1 MPSLEEQIRGLS
13 PAALDIFRK
22 QLPQRLKEL
31 SPLDRNTALSQLSRL
46 PEFGLSEGIQQ
57 ATPPIT
63 RQPTT
68 PIQPTQAPQQP
79 DIPFWQIPLQWL
91 RNVEQA
97 AGTFLAAPFT
107 PSVPGTENL
116 PWWERERAEYEAWNE
131 PSFQTEPLFRLPW
144 TPQEIRDKPWTI
156 GVKGA
161 LESVPWFATAL
172 ATAGLGAAAALGTR
186 TGISGLTRAAAL
198 GTRVIKPVI
207 AVENA
212 LAYPITKPLQ
222 LAGRQVRKLLPSAL
236 PATSRFIAPASE
248 AIEKTIT
255 KDDWQRRVAQMF
267 GRQPIL
273 KSITEKIGGRAAT
286 VTVGV
291 EDTTARAL
299 LVGSRV
305 QETLLCKGQS
315 ALATLRELHSNPLRL
330 FGIDEATGLTKIKAR
345 AGQGGVSKHISDI
358 AEHPTR
364 YQLSVQQKAYIEQ
377 VHRIEDWVLD
387 GLKEA
392 GIDVKLLKFD
402 DFSHWVHR
410 EVIGKNVDDALI
422 KIRSRGGGR
431 IGAKATWEKTRFYE
445 TAAEGVKA
453 GVLYEPSLE
462 RVTELYIQ
470 SAAKRISDQ
479 RIAGMVAQLG
489 EKPLERAARIAPRTL
504 AEAKQTALTL
514 AGARRLVK
522 VINRAIRGEKLT
534 EQTLRAQERRFP
546 ELGRR
551 LREAVKPQ
559 LAPSTLPTEKVLGY
573 ETRFPLVKLAA
584 AEPKTITRLTK
595 EIKVKGITEP
605 IVIRVREDG
614 SIIVWDGMHRLIVA
628 KNLGISDIPIKYIG
642 EVSKLQ
648 VTPRVTL
655 KALAKEANQLIE
667 ASKAPFGKA
676 RAARKALL
684 EQART
689 PTLGTE
695 ATIFHPAFQGKIYP
709 KNVAGEIQ
717 RYWDDIGF
725 SPLNKLAT
733 ISGEMR
739 TLVAAADFSAMFIQ
753 GLPGIALH
761 PKAWG
766 RAAAKSFKAFL
777 RPQEYQEYMV
787 KNLDNLMERAN
798 YGGYVGGFEFM
809 EAMPSLQR
817 EASRATRLALRSPA
831 IGRKAIQQTYGRFEA
846 SFGAF
851 GDVMRNEMW
860 AGLKQGAKSE
870 ADLMEIARHID
881 RMTGVMSS
889 KGLGLGKTQRD
900 FEQAF
905 LFFAPRYTRAGFALV
920 SDMLK
925 GGFSG
930 DQARKALGSMMAA
943 GAVMYAGIAKA
954 MGQEPNFD
962 PTNGRFMTIEITD
975 PVTGSTRHFGI
986 GGMMTSLMRFG
997 ADVAASAT
1005 GQGLNEPLDFVKMNR
1020 FDNPFLKF
1028 MFSKSAPLTGFTEG
1042 MMFGHNYFGE
1052 PFENPG
1058 DYASFLGEQVMPIAL
1073 QSAFMEKEGLSPTAI
1088 MAEELGMRTFPR
1100 SDWEKRNIIRDQL
1113 AQEAYGMDWQE
1124 VGLQF
1129 GELAQ
1134 LQLERGSP
1142 ELQDA
1147 TEQAAE
1153 TTSKMARGEG
1163 LVWDSWRK
1171 EGKSVEERYRQSIM
1185 TASAEFSAI
1194 GDGTTFREKADEA
1207 SAIRRAMYSQRE
1219 LSPEY
1224 TEINQYFNQPLTPE
1238 QLSRMNPKDIAR
1250 REYYQ
1255 SMYAPDMYDQFGNYR
1270 FDEADRR
1277 EQLFVQQ
1284 YGRGMLDYVEE
1295 YMGAKWDEPPALQA
1309 LKSARDVLQPYW
1321 DIERQ
1326 VWSQLPQELKQI
1338 SDQIKILERTDP
1350 RQAKQMLFSYPQIV
1364 FTRRQIALLKRQLK
1378 ATNAEIANALA
1389 MFYRF

>member
-1 MPSLEEQIRGLS
+1 MPDLEEQIRALS
-13 PAALDIFRK
+13 PAALDIFKK

-31 SPLDRNTALSQLSRL
+31 GELERNTALEKLMAL
-46 PEFGLSEGIQQ
+46 PELELGGFQPQ
-57 ATPPIT
+57 VQPQPIT
-63 RQPTT
+63 RQPQ
-68 PIQPTQAPQQP
+68 IGQEAPQ
-79 DIPFWQIPLQWL
+79 DIPWWQTPLQWI

-107 PSVPGTENL
+107 PAVAGTENL
-116 PWWERERAEYEAWNE
+116 PWWQRERAEYEVWDE

-144 TPQEIRDKPWTI
+144 TPQGIRDKPWTI

-172 ATAGLGAAAALGTR
+172 ATAGLGATAALGTR
-186 TGISGLTRAAAL
+186 TGIAGLTRAAAL
-198 GTRVIKPVI
+198 GQKALKPVL
-207 AVENA
+207 AVERT
-212 LAYPITKPLQ
+212 LAYPITKPLG
-222 LAGRQVRKLLPSAL
+222 LAVKQVKKLVPSAL

-267 GRQPIL
+267 GRRPIL

-286 VTVGV
+286 VTAGV

-299 LVGSRV
+299 LVGVRT
-305 QETLLCKGQS
+305 QEILLSKGQT
-315 ALATLRELHSNPLRL
+315 ALATLRELHPNPIRL
-330 FGIDEATGLTKIKAR
+330 FGVDEATGLTKIR
-345 AGQGGVSKHISDI
+345 AKVGFKDASKHISDI
-358 AEHPTR
+358 AEHPAR
-364 YQLSVQQKAYIEQ
+364 YQLTVQQKAYIEQ
-377 VHRIEDWVLD
+377 IHRVEDWVLD

-402 DFSHWVHR
+402 EFSHWVHR

-453 GVLYEPSLE
+453 GILYEPSME
-462 RVTELYIQ
+462 RVVELYLQ

-479 RIAGMVAQLG
+479 RIAGMVAQFG
-489 EKPLERAARIAPRTL
+489 VKPLERAMAIAPQTL
-504 AEAKQTALTL
+504 AEAKKTAFTL
-514 AGARRLVK
+514 VGARRLVK
-522 VINRAIRGEKLT
+522 VINRAVRGEKLT

-551 LREAVKPQ
+551 VREA
-559 LAPSTLPTEKVLGY
+559 
-573 ETRFPLVKLAA
+573 
-584 AEPKTITRLTK
+584 
-595 EIKVKGITEP
+595 
-605 IVIRVREDG
+605 
-614 SIIVWDGMHRLIVA
+614 
-628 KNLGISDIPIKYIG
+628 IG
-642 EVSKLQ
+642 E
-648 VTPRVTL
+648 PERL
-655 KALAKEANQLIE
+655 KALVKEANQIIE
-667 ASKAPFGKA
+667 AAQAPFWKA
-676 RAARKALL
+676 KAARQALM

-695 ATIFHPAFQGKIYP
+695 ATIWHPAFQGKIYP
-709 KNVAGEIQ
+709 KNVAVEIQ
-717 RYWDDIGF
+717 RYWDDVGF
-725 SPLNKLAT
+725 GPLSKLAT

-761 PKAWG
+761 PTAWG
-766 RAAAKSFKAFL
+766 RAAAMSFKTFL
-777 RPQEYQEYMV
+777 KPRQYQEYLV
-787 KNLDNLMERAN
+787 KNMDTLMERAN

-809 EAMPSLQR
+809 EAMPALQR
-817 EASRATRLALRSPA
+817 EAARATRLALGSPA
-831 IGRKAIQQTYGRFEA
+831 IGKTAIRQTYGRFEA
-846 SFGAF
+846 SFGSF

-860 AGLKQGAKSE
+860 KGLKGSAKNE

-889 KGLGLGKTQRD
+889 KGLGLGKVQRD

-925 GGFSG
+925 GGFTG

-943 GAVMYAGIAKA
+943 GAVMYAGISKA
-954 MGQEPNFD
+954 VGQEPNFD

-975 PVTGSTRHFGI
+975 PVTGSTRHFGL

-1042 MMFGHNYFGE
+1042 MVFGHNYFGE

-1058 DYASFLGEQVMPIAL
+1058 DYSLFLLEQVMPIAL

-1088 MAEELGMRTFPR
+1088 AAEELGMRTFPR
-1100 SDWEKRNIIRDQL
+1100 SDWEKRNILRDRL
-1113 AQEAYGMDWQE
+1113 AQETYGMDWEQ
-1124 VGLQF
+1124 VGLQQ

-1142 ELQDA
+1142 ELQEA
-1147 TEQAAE
+1147 TQTAAE

-1163 LVWDSWRK
+1163 LVWDAWRK
-1171 EGKSVEERYRQSIM
+1171 EGAAVEERYRQSIM
-1185 TASAEFSAI
+1185 TASAEFSVTQ
-1194 GDGTTFREKADEA
+1194 DGTTFREKADEA

-1224 TEINQYFNQPLTPE
+1224 AEINQYFNQPLTPE
-1238 QLSRMNPKDIAR
+1238 QMSRMNPKDIAR

-1277 EQLFVQQ
+1277 EQQFVQR
-1284 YGRGMLDYVEE
+1284 YGQGILDYVEE

-1309 LKSARDVLQPYW
+1309 LKAARDVLQPYW

-1326 VWSQLPQELKQI
+1326 VWQSLGKELKQI

-1350 RQAKQMLFSYPQIV
+1350 IQAKLMLFNYPQIV
-1364 FTRRQIALLKRQLK
+1364 FARRQIALLKRRLK
-1378 ATNAEIANALA
+1378 LGSPEITNALNV
-1389 MFYRF
+1389 FYRF

>member
-1 MPSLEEQIRGLS
+1 MPTIEEQVRALS

-31 SPLDRNTALSQLSRL
+31 SPLDRNTALDQLRRL
-46 PEFGLSEGIQQ
+46 PELGLEFGGVQQ
-57 ATPPIT
+57 PQAQPQVQGVQPTQPTT
-63 RQPTT
+63 RQPVT
-68 PIQPTQAPQQP
+68 PIQAPQDVP
-79 DIPFWQIPLQWL
+79 WWQDALNFI
-91 RNVEQA
+91 RTVEQG

-107 PSVPGTENL
+107 PSVAGTENL
-116 PWWERERAEYEAWNE
+116 PWWQRERAEYDVWESPSVKLGFSYPEWLGGGEA
-131 PSFQTEPLFRLPW
+131 SL
-144 TPQEIRDKPWTI
+144 

-161 LESVPWFATAL
+161 LEAVPWFATAL
-172 ATAGLGAAAALGTR
+172 ATAGLGVAANLGTKL
-186 TGISGLTRAAAL
+186 GVSGLTRAAEA
-198 GTRVIKPVI
+198 GTRIVRPII

-212 LAYPITKPLQ
+212 LVYPITKPLQ
-222 LAGRQVRKLLPSAL
+222 LAGRQVKKLIPSAL

-267 GRQPIL
+267 GRQPL
-273 KSITEKIGGRAAT
+273 FKSITEKIGGRAAS
-286 VTVGV
+286 VTTSV

-299 LVGSRV
+299 LVGVRV
-305 QETLLCKGQS
+305 QETLLSKGQT
-315 ALATLRELHSNPLRL
+315 ALATLRELHPNPVRL
-330 FGIDEATGLTKIKAR
+330 FGIDEATGLTKIR
-345 AGQGGVSKHISDI
+345 ASVKGASKHISDI
-358 AEHPTR
+358 AEHPAK
-364 YQLSVQQKAYIEQ
+364 YQLTVPQRQYIEQ
-377 VHRIEDWVLD
+377 VHRVEAWVLD

-410 EVIGKNVDDALI
+410 EVIGKNVDDALL
-422 KIRSRGGGR
+422 KIRRGAGR
-431 IGAKATWEKTRFYE
+431 IGKKAAFEKTRFYE

-453 GVLYEPSLE
+453 GILYEPSLE

-479 RIAGMVAQLG
+479 RIAGMVAQFG
-489 EKPLERAARIAPRTL
+489 EKPLERAARIAPQTL
-504 AEAKQTALTL
+504 AEARQTARTL
-514 AGARRLVK
+514 VGGRQLLK
-522 VINRAIRGEKLT
+522 VINRAVRGEKLP
-534 EQTLRAQERRFP
+534 EATLLAQERRFP

-551 LREAVKPQ
+551 LREAAKPR

-573 ETRFPLVKLAA
+573 ETRFPLDKLAA
-584 AEPKTITRLTK
+584 AEPKTIARLTK
-595 EIKVKGITEP
+595 EIKAKGITEP

-614 SIIVWDGMHRLIVA
+614 STIVWDGMHRLIVA

-655 KALAKEANQLIE
+655 KALAKETNQIIE
-667 ASKAPFGKA
+667 AAKAPFFKA
-676 RAARKALL
+676 RLARQALL
-684 EQART
+684 ERAKT

-709 KNVAGEIQ
+709 KNVASEIQ
-717 RYWDDIGF
+717 RYWDDVGF
-725 SPLNKLAT
+725 TPLNKLAT
-733 ISGEMR
+733 LSGEMR

-777 RPQEYQEYMV
+777 KPQEYQEYLV
-787 KNLDNLMERAN
+787 KNLDDLMQRAN

-817 EASRATRLALRSPA
+817 TAAMATRLALRKPA
-831 IGRKAIQQTYGRFEA
+831 IGKTAIRQTYGRFEA

-860 AGLKQGAKSE
+860 KGLKGSAKSE

-920 SDMLK
+920 GDMLK
-925 GGFSG
+925 GGFTG

-943 GAVMYAGIAKA
+943 GAVMYSGIAKA
-954 MGQEPNFD
+954 LGQEPNFD
-962 PTNGRFMTIEITD
+962 PTSGRFMTIEITD
-975 PVTGSTRHFGI
+975 PLTGTTRHFGV
-986 GGMMTSLMRFG
+986 GGMMTSFMRFG

-1028 MFSKSAPLTGFTEG
+1028 MFSKSAPLTGFVEG
-1042 MMFGHNYFGE
+1042 MAFGHNYFGE
-1052 PFENPG
+1052 PFENPA

-1088 MAEELGMRTFPR
+1088 AAEELGMRTFPR
-1100 SDWEKRNIIRDQL
+1100 SDWEKRNNIRDRL
-1113 AQEAYGMDWQE
+1113 AQEAYGVDWRE
-1124 VGLQF
+1124 VGLQY

-1142 ELQDA
+1142 ELQAA
-1147 TEQAAE
+1147 TEVATE
-1153 TTSKMARGEG
+1153 TTSKMVRGEG
-1163 LVWDSWRK
+1163 IVWDMWRK
-1171 EGKSVEERYRQSIM
+1171 EGSAIEERYRQSIM
-1185 TASAEFSAI
+1185 TASKEFSAI

-1219 LSPEY
+1219 LSSEY
-1224 TEINQYFNQPLTPE
+1224 VEINQYFNQPLSPDIK
-1238 QLSRMNPKDIAR
+1238 MNPKDVAR

-1255 SMYAPDMYDQFGNYR
+1255 LMYTPDMYDQFGNYR

-1284 YGRGMLDYVEE
+1284 YGKEMLDYVEE

-1309 LKSARDVLQPYW
+1309 LKSARDVLKPYW
-1321 DIERQ
+1321 AVEEQ
-1326 VWSQLPQELKQI
+1326 VWSQLPQGLKQI

-1350 RQAKQMLFSYPQIV
+1350 VQAKRRLFSYPQIV
-1364 FTRRQIALLKRQLK
+1364 FARRQIALFKRQLK
-1378 ATNAEIANALA
+1378 AVSQDITNALA